1 MNNMLRWSGLYG
13 VTLWMTGIAGAVYLL
28 ALLVNV
34 RTSWQQR
41 KLLVGSVLVASGLIV
56 VALII
61 LITELGSP
69 LRFWHLL
76 VYPRFYSPLS
86 VGTWVLTGLL
96 GVLAVTLLLKASP
109 WLPMLSILGAI
120 FASLTIVYPGIVLH
134 ATHRPLWYFTNLL
147 PLIFTATSFATGAAV
162 LIFIKLIIDRS
173 LLSNIYY
180 FSAFA
185 AGAGFFLV
193 ILFVTTLR
201 FSQATVANRAYA
213 HLMSGGS
220 GILFMSAVSMGMII
234 PMISVWIMRKR
245 PNLPVILGTEGLILI
260 GALLLRLSF
269 IYGGQV

>member
-1 MNNMLRWSGLYG
+1 MLRWSGLYG

-34 RTSWQQR
+34 RTGWQQR

-56 VALII
+56 ISLIMLII
-61 LITELGSP
+61 ELGSR

-76 VYPRFYSPLS
+76 VHPRFYSPLS
-86 VGTWVLTGLL
+86 VGSWVLTGFL

-109 WLPMLSILGAI
+109 WLPMLSILGAV
-120 FASLTIVYPGIVLH
+120 FASLTIIYPGVVLH

-147 PLIFTATSFATGAAV
+147 PLIFAATAFAAGAAV

-180 FSAFA
+180 FSALA
-185 AGAGFFLV
+185 AGAGFILV

-213 HLMSGGS
+213 QLMSGGS
-220 GILFMSAVSMGMII
+220 GILFMSAVSVGMII
-234 PMISVWIMRKR
+234 PMISAWIMRKR
-245 PNLPVILGTEGLILI
+245 PNLPVILGTEGLILV